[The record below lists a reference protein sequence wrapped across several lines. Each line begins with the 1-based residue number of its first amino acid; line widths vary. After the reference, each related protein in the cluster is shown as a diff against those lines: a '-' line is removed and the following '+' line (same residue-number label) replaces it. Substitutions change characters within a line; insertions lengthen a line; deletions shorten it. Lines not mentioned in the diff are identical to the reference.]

1 MSSYS
6 SYGSYGGGS
15 GGSSTT
21 YSPPARISTNVP
33 TYNYNSLAGANYSNF
48 ASGAYGKGSSLSNQA
63 SGNASSS
70 LATAL
75 NNLGS
80 ARSSLGSG
88 ISKVNTGP
96 NFDLAGRYSLGAN
109 SNLTNARNSLSNA
122 RLSSSTSG
130 GSISGGQASG
140 ILGGMSSSRRAN
152 QLGNNLTQPRGGG
165 GIDLSRERNALA
177 RASQSYNLGQ
187 NIRNAAQTGNY
198 TPLLKGGGTT
208 PEMIS
213 SGLAGVSSGT
223 EQIGNQMLGLKP
235 KTGRG
240 QSLQFLGAG
249 GGATRAS
256 NAINKNPFATGLSII
271 ESATSG
277 NVPALNAIDNIFGI
291 NSSGAVSKIANA
303 TPGVGALGRYS
314 SSVGEKT
321 AALPGVNTNNY
332 TPSISPG
339 ATTAAAGGSDAAYRA
354 NEYAL
359 RYPTLS
365 NNALQQAQ
373 LYEQQ
378 RNAYNKGRQNVLD
391 SRKAFEGNK
400 AVMQK
405 MVETGRHP
413 NGTPLTRPQLQQYY
427 NNLQNQANE
436 IKRREQAVKGSYNT
450 AQGIYGNL
458 QQSNDIRN
466 MNQDAR
472 MSEQQ
477 RRNKL
482 AQTGRAYMLADSM
495 LPRADNL
502 SKGERGLRSAAQL
515 ADAFIPATGGLAT
528 PIVDYGQSLTR
539 LPQRLREAG
548 QTDYTTGG
556 ERVPS
561 LNPTGNVAENFL
573 EMTGENLNR
582 MPYGANPFT
591 RGRQALHGV
600 NEFVGGGNVGRALI
614 EPVNMGAGA
623 LNYGIGKTIT
633 PAISAMTDSARN
645 PKGTGEMR
653 GAGNFFQRL
662 RSNALNVIPFLGRGI
677 NKNILGNAMSGV
689 GIDTRYEQAMQD
701 ARNKELYGQDYVD
714 AKNNEANFRS
724 SRTAPAQG
732 GPLADPMAYRASR
745 GAVVEGMPTRPT
757 MSQTTGIIPGMMVD
771 GSGKMRPL
779 NFNVPRRTPFQD
791 TTSRGVTPDL
801 RLPAITPDYTNSLIG
816 GLEYLGLA
824 GSEGGIGT
832 TGRAKIDPRIAAA
845 NQQERQ
851 RAEGLTPAQYNQ
863 LLEQE
868 RMIMHQATKRR
879 LTDGEKT
886 ALRVARQQRMQEEAL
901 RAGRLP
907 AQRELTN
914 RELETMR
921 QQSEPGFLK
930 SVTQGG
936 LFDKQSREQFNRL
949 DAQRP
954 TGIQKF
960 SGGSR
965 PSSDEISRKGMFAP
979 RPNVRTNDLPRQ
991 PMPNVRNDTAPRM
1004 IGLGSMR
1011 GRELP
1016 LPTGGGMVKN
1026 NYNPNMT
1033 LKQNMKYGNVPTTNA
1048 TFTGQPGF
1056 GGSSVSRTGFG
1067 GRSGF
1072 GNQPTVG
1079 RRRGPRGW

>member
-48 ASGAYGKGSSLSNQA
+48 ASGAYGRGSSLSNQA

-88 ISKVNTGP
+88 ISRVNTGP
-96 NFDLAGRYSLGAN
+96 NMSLSGNYSLGAN
-109 SNLTNARNSLSNA
+109 SSLSNARNNLANA
-122 RLSSSTSG
+122 RLSSSTYG
-130 GSISGGQASG
+130 GNISGGQASG
-140 ILGGMSSSRRAN
+140 ILGGMASSRRAN

-177 RASQSYNLGQ
+177 RASSSYNLGQ

-249 GGATRAS
+249 GTPTRIS
-256 NAINKNPFATGLSII
+256 NSINRNPLATGLSII

-291 NSSGAVSKIANA
+291 DSSGAVSKVVNA
-303 TPGVGALGRYS
+303 IPGVGALGRYS
-314 SSVGEKT
+314 RGTGEKT

-332 TPSISPG
+332 TPGMSSG
-339 ATTAAAGGSDAAYRA
+339 ATTSAAGGSDAAYKQR
-354 NEYAL
+354 EYAL

-378 RNAYNKGRQNVLD
+378 RNAYNRGKQNVLD
-391 SRKAFEGNK
+391 SRKTFEGNK
-400 AVMQK
+400 AIMQK

-413 NGTPLTRPQLQQYY
+413 NGTPLNRSQLNQYY

-436 IKRREQAVKGSYNT
+436 IKKREQELKGSYNT

-458 QQSNDIRN
+458 QQSNAIRD

-472 MSEQQ
+472 MSERA

-495 LPRADNL
+495 LPQADNL
-502 SKGERGLRSAAQL
+502 SKGERRLRSAAQL

-548 QTDYTTGG
+548 QTDYTTRG

-677 NKNILGNAMSGV
+677 NKNILGNAKSGV
-689 GIDTRYEQAMQD
+689 GIDTRYEQVMQD
-701 ARNKELYGQDYVD
+701 ARNRELYGQDYVD
-714 AKNNEANFRS
+714 AKNNEDLFRS
-724 SRTAPAQG
+724 SRTGATTA
-732 GPLADPMAYRASR
+732 GPTASPMGYRASR
-745 GAVVEGMPTRPT
+745 GAVAPGSATRPT

-779 NFNVPRRTPFQD
+779 NFNVPRRTPFQG
-791 TTSRGVTPDL
+791 TTSLTRNDL

-816 GLEYLGLA
+816 GLEYLALA
-824 GSEGGIGT
+824 ESDGNDL
-832 TGRAKIDPRIAAA
+832 GRARIDPRIAAA

-868 RMIMHQATKRR
+868 RMLANQATKRP
-879 LTDGEKT
+879 LTAREQQ
-886 ALRVARQQRMQEEAL
+886 ALRVARQQRMQEDAL

-921 QQSEPGFLK
+921 QQSEPGFIK

-954 TGIQKF
+954 TGIQKLF
-960 SGGSR
+960 SGGGR
-965 PSSDEISRKGMFAP
+965 PSSDEMARKGMFAP

-991 PMPNVRNDTAPRM
+991 PSPPVRGGGGQPRM

-1016 LPTGGGMVKN
+1016 LPTGGGMVRN

-1033 LKQNMKYGNVPTTNA
+1033 LKQNIKYGNVPTTNA

-1056 GGSSVSRTGFG
+1056 GG
-1067 GRSGF
+1067 RSGF
-1072 GNQPTVG
+1072 NQPSVG
-1079 RRRGPRGW
+1079 ARRYGKTRRRY